1 MKIKPAI
8 SKLALSKSNLMNKS
22 LPTPINKKKKKHN
35 NSTDNKI
42 TIIQEMLKTLEYYM
56 QLCNNM
62 RNQMKWKNSQENT
75 NLPNY
80 KQEKVKVIDKY
91 L

>member
-62 RNQMKWKNSQENT
+62 RN
-75 NLPNY
+75 
-80 KQEKVKVIDKY
+80 
-91 L
+91 

>member
-1 MKIKPAI
+1 
-8 SKLALSKSNLMNKS
+8 
-22 LPTPINKKKKKHN
+22 
-35 NSTDNKI
+35 
-42 TIIQEMLKTLEYYM
+42 MLKTLEYYM
-56 QLCNNM
+56 QLCKNM

-80 KQEKVKVIDKY
+80 KQEKAKVIDKY